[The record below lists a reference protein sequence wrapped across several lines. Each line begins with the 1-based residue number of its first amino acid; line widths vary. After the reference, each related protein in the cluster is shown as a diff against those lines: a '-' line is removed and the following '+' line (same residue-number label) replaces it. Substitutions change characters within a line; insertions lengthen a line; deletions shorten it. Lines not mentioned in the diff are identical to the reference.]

1 MENTVR
7 TAVQNEVLEALATI
21 LKFDPRQFRGDLSLA
36 DSGIDSLGLVEA
48 VFVIEDRF
56 DITLAFNATD
66 QPKPSG
72 GSFGS
77 IGQWL
82 EQIVDLVM
90 AKRVDSL
97 ATERI

>member
-56 DITLAFNATD
+56 DITLPFNANE
-66 QPKPSG
+66 QANASG

-77 IGQWL
+77 IGQLL